1 MPATRRRIWLALLP
15 LLLFGAAPASRAQEA
30 PPAASPP
37 AARPAAAPAASP
49 ALVVAIDTS
58 RSLSQATLAA
68 TLAEV
73 GRLLEALP
81 AGTPVGVL
89 AFDDAPR
96 WQAEPESSPAAA
108 KAALAALKP
117 QGSFTLLHDALF
129 EAARRLENGGVILL
143 VTDGR
148 DENSATTVEDIARRC
163 EAQQVRI
170 LTAGTGARIE
180 ERALRRL
187 ALLTRGEYLGT
198 GLAAAKAAPAVA
210 ENLRIVAADQEA
222 ERQKLEAATAP
233 RRRPIAPAAPAEP
246 ETSAPGPAAGP
257 AGPPP
262 ASAQPR
268 VEPRAE
274 EASLLD
280 YLPWI
285 LLALLGL
292 AFLLY
297 VSLRQR
303 AARSSAAAEVESQRA
318 EEEFQVADEA
328 DAAAIRLE
336 LAQVPMSQPRE
347 SPEVTVDTAVLQ
359 RMSLDERLERTSVLS
374 SMLILRKPGEAPRSF
389 LLDRDK
395 AFSVGRDREKN
406 TLAVP
411 DPALSSQ
418 HFRVV
423 PRAGI
428 YYFVDLEST
437 NGSYIGSRKVRAK
450 RLRTGD
456 VIRAGQVEFEYQS
469 YGEAA

>member
-30 PPAASPP
+30 PSAPPPP
-37 AARPAAAPAASP
+37 AARQAAAPAAAP

-58 RSLSQATLAA
+58 RSLSQAALAA
-68 TLAEV
+68 TLSEV
-73 GRLLEALP
+73 GRLLDALP
-81 AGTPVGVL
+81 PSTPVGVL

-96 WQAEPESSPAAA
+96 WQAEPGGSPAAA
-108 KAALAALKP
+108 KAALAVLKP

-129 EAARRLENGGVILL
+129 EAARRLENGGVVLL
-143 VTDGR
+143 ITDGR

-163 EAQQVRI
+163 EAQRVRI

-198 GLAAAKAAPAVA
+198 GLAAAQAAPAVT

-222 ERQKLEAATAP
+222 ERQRLEAATAP
-233 RRRPIAPAAPAEP
+233 RRRALAPAEP
-246 ETSAPGPAAGP
+246 GTSEPGPAARP
-257 AGPPP
+257 AETPPG
-262 ASAQPR
+262 AQPQ
-268 VEPRAE
+268 ESE
-274 EASLLD
+274 TSLLD

-303 AARSSAAAEVESQRA
+303 AARNSAAAEIESQRA

-336 LAQVPMSQPRE
+336 LAQVPTSQPRE

-359 RMSLDERLERTSVLS
+359 RMSLEERLERTSVLS

>member
-1 MPATRRRIWLALLP
+1 MPATRRSTWLAFLP
-15 LLLFGAAPASRAQEA
+15 LLLFGAAPGSRAQEA
-30 PPAASPP
+30 PPSGSTPAASP
-37 AARPAAAPAASP
+37 AAAP

-58 RSLSQATLAA
+58 RSLSQASLAA
-68 TLAEV
+68 TVAEV
-73 GRLLEALP
+73 RRLLEGLP

-96 WQAEPESSPAAA
+96 WQAEPGGSPAAA
-108 KAALAALKP
+108 AAALAALKP
-117 QGSFTLLHDALF
+117 QGNYTLLHDALF

-163 EAQQVRI
+163 EAQKVRI
-170 LTAGTGARIE
+170 LSAGTGARVE
-180 ERALRRL
+180 EKALRRL
-187 ALLTRGEYLGT
+187 ALLTRGEYLGK
-198 GLAAAKAAPAVA
+198 GLATAKAAPAVA

-222 ERQKLEAATAP
+222 ERQKLAAARAP
-233 RRRPIAPAAPAEP
+233 QRLAAEPAQAAARPAEP
-246 ETSAPGPAAGP
+246 PPAA
-257 AGPPP
+257 
-262 ASAQPR
+262 
-268 VEPRAE
+268 VEKRE
-274 EASLLD
+274 ETSLLD

-285 LLALLGL
+285 LSALLAL

-303 AARSSAAAEVESQRA
+303 AARSSAAAEIETQRA

-336 LAQVPMSQPRE
+336 LAQVPVSQPRE

-359 RMSLDERLERTSVLS
+359 RMSLEERLERTSVLS

>member
-1 MPATRRRIWLALLP
+1 MPATRRRNWLALLP

-30 PPAASPP
+30 PPAAAPVAAPPEATP
-37 AARPAAAPAASP
+37 AAHAGP

-73 GRLLEALP
+73 GRLLDALP
-81 AGTPVGVL
+81 AGATAGVL

-96 WQAEPESSPAAA
+96 WSAEPGSSPAAA
-108 KAALAALKP
+108 KAALSALKP
-117 QGSFTLLHDALF
+117 QGSYTLLHDALF
-129 EAARRLENGGVILL
+129 EAARRLDHGGVILL

-163 EAQQVRI
+163 EAQKVRI
-170 LTAGTGARIE
+170 LSAGTGARIE
-180 ERALRRL
+180 EKALRRL
-187 ALLTRGEYLGT
+187 ALLTRGDYLGK
-198 GLAAAKAAPAVA
+198 GLAAARAAPAVT
-210 ENLRIVAADQEA
+210 EHLRIVAADQEA
-222 ERQKLEAATAP
+222 ERKKLAAATAP
-233 RRRPIAPAAPAEP
+233 PRRVAEPAEP
-246 ETSAPGPAAGP
+246 AARP
-257 AGPPP
+257 DAAPP
-262 ASAQPR
+262 APAPVKAEPR
-268 VEPRAE
+268 VET
-274 EASLLD
+274 SLLD

-297 VSLRQR
+297 VTLRQR
-303 AARSSAAAEVESQRA
+303 AARSSAAAELESQRA

-336 LAQVPMSQPRE
+336 LAQVPVSQPRE

-423 PRAGI
+423 PRAGV

-437 NGSYIGSRKVRAK
+437 NGSYIGMRKVRAK

>member
-1 MPATRRRIWLALLP
+1 MPATRRRNWLALLP

-30 PPAASPP
+30 PPAAAPVT
-37 AARPAAAPAASP
+37 APAAQGGP

-58 RSLSQATLAA
+58 RSLSQATLSA

-73 GRLLEALP
+73 GRLLDALP
-81 AGTPVGVL
+81 AGATAGVL

-96 WQAEPESSPAAA
+96 WSAEPFSSPAAA
-108 KAALAALKP
+108 KAALSALKP
-117 QGSFTLLHDALF
+117 QGSYTLLHDALF
-129 EAARRLENGGVILL
+129 EAARRLDHGGVILL

-163 EAQQVRI
+163 EAQKVRI
-170 LTAGTGARIE
+170 LSAGTGARIE
-180 ERALRRL
+180 EKALRRL
-187 ALLTRGEYLGT
+187 ALLTRGDYLGK
-198 GLAAAKAAPAVA
+198 GLAAAKAAPAVT

-222 ERQKLEAATAP
+222 ERKKLAAAAAPP
-233 RRRPIAPAAPAEP
+233 RRVAEPAEP
-246 ETSAPGPAAGP
+246 AASPADRPDA
-257 AGPPP
+257 APP
-262 ASAQPR
+262 APAPVKAEPR
-268 VEPRAE
+268 VET
-274 EASLLD
+274 SLLD

-297 VSLRQR
+297 VTMRQR
-303 AARSSAAAEVESQRA
+303 AARSSAAAEIESQRA

-336 LAQVPMSQPRE
+336 LAQVPVSQPRE

-423 PRAGI
+423 PRAGV

-437 NGSYIGSRKVRAK
+437 NGSYIGMRKVRAK